1 MGALLF
7 SRRPS
12 VILQVMQEFKF
23 AAGGTKR
30 GRNLGRIV
38 GFREHVFTHD
48 VSSVANFFSLQELN
62 FVAATQRALDNPL
75 HVRVVV
81 LRYLSSEFSVSSPEC

>member
-1 MGALLF
+1 
-7 SRRPS
+7 
-12 VILQVMQEFKF
+12 MQEFKF

-75 HVRVVV
+75 HVSVVALLHPLIFV
-81 LRYLSSEFSVSSPEC
+81 PYFVARMLNMGCP